1 MGGLLFRTVPLLLLG
16 VKVVVVEEDKVEVV
30 VVEEDEVEGEAKVEE
45 GEEKESS
52 DSFLSRLKF
61 SVSGTS
67 SDSSPSSY
75 AFGSRY

>member
-16 VKVVVVEEDKVEVV
+16 VKVVVVEEDKVEV